1 MIKRK
6 ILPKTGPE
14 TSLFQKFVSQIEMV
28 VNSLIPAVQEAELH
42 IRMLPPLFKEEKRKV
57 SKSKNNTKPK

>member
-1 MIKRK
+1 MIKGK
-6 ILPKTGPE
+6 ILPKTGPGI
-14 TSLFQKFVSQIEMV
+14 SLFQKLVFQIDKV

-42 IRMLPPLFKEEKRKV
+42 IRMLPPLFKEEKRKE